1 MHKKVRDVMT
11 TEVVAV
17 TADAPFRV
25 IAEVLATRGVS
36 AVPVIDGAT
45 HVLGV
50 ISEADLLHKEE
61 LREQYYKEDYRPP
74 PPPPGHPGRR
84 DATEKAR
91 GHTAAEL
98 MSAPAVTIEDCGSVV
113 NAARLMHE
121 KGVKRL
127 PVVGDDGRLRGIVS
141 RHDLLKVFLR
151 SDHDIADE
159 VREDII
165 DGLLWAD
172 TSGVCLRVTG
182 GVVTLS
188 GWIEHRSD
196 ARILLRMTER
206 INGVV
211 DVIDR
216 LEWAENDIPG

>member
-25 IAEVLATRGVS
+25 ITEVLTTRGVS
-36 AVPVIDGAT
+36 AVPVVDEET

-61 LREQYYKEDYRPP
+61 VREQYYREDYRPP
-74 PPPPGHPGRR
+74 SLAHPGGR
-84 DATEKAR
+84 DAAEKAR
-91 GHTAAEL
+91 GRTAAEL
-98 MSAPAVTIEDCGSVV
+98 MSAPAVTIEDCRSVV
-113 NAARLMHE
+113 EAARMMHE

-127 PVVGDDGRLRGIVS
+127 PVVDGEGRLRGIVS
-141 RHDLLKVFLR
+141 RRDLLKVFLR
-151 SDHDIADE
+151 SDSDIADE
-159 VREDII
+159 VREEII

-172 TSGVCLRVTG
+172 TSGVCLHVDN

-188 GWIEHRSD
+188 GWIERRSD
-196 ARILLRMTER
+196 AQILVRMAER
-206 INGVV
+206 VNGVV
-211 DVIDR
+211 DVVDR
-216 LEWAENDIPG
+216 LEWTENDVPG